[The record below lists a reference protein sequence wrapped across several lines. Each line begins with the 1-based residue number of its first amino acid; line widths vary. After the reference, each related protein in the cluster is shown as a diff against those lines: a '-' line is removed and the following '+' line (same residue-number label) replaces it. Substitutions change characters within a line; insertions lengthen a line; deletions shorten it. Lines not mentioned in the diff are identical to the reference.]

1 MSITSVYSYLC
12 KWRQC
17 QHNPHTTTRS
27 LNRKKYIQVKVGTAG
42 ESFPYL
48 AQYGDI
54 IGVKFQV
61 AQYRVTSTDSE
72 GNTEVRDLPEL
83 ELVRFTRDARQ
94 NLWQHQFSHSEQALG
109 IPMWEVEHET
119 VDGLVDRSRGHR
131 RVHCCELTRDTGSAR
146 AARVVS
152 KTVNYSIASPLM
164 LPEQRR
170 LLKVW

>member
-1 MSITSVYSYLC
+1 MSITSVYSHLC

-48 AQYGDI
+48 AQYGDV

-94 NLWQHQFSHSEQALG
+94 NLWQYQFSHSCQELG
-109 IPMWEVEHET
+109 TP
-119 VDGLVDRSRGHR
+119 
-131 RVHCCELTRDTGSAR
+131 
-146 AARVVS
+146 
-152 KTVNYSIASPLM
+152 K
-164 LPEQRR
+164 
-170 LLKVW
+170 

>member
-94 NLWQHQFSHSEQALG
+94 NLWQHQFNHSEQALG

-119 VDGLVDRSRGHR
+119 VDGLVEAEDIEEFIVANSLGTPGAR
-131 RVHCCELTRDTGSAR
+131 ELLELSAR
-146 AARVVS
+146 
-152 KTVNYSIASPLM
+152 
-164 LPEQRR
+164 R
-170 LLKVW
+170 LIIP